1 MKNTTRRRALAAGI
15 ATACVAGACGAVALA
30 AINGSG
36 ALGNTLGGN
45 DSAVMG
51 TYTPYDP
58 DVEATET
65 GGSAIEGSEE
75 EQLQQERIAGGAVG
89 EVVSQNLEPLEGIV
103 DGDGIAY
110 TPSYGIDM
118 QAPAIGHEVT
128 DTNCI
133 SCHGTADSAKPL
145 PKNHLDSGL
154 SNDDC
159 ATCHSAP
166 VASTDEGET
175 ALPDGETG
183 EATAGGTQE
192 GETPAKE
199 TDTE

>member
-1 MKNTTRRRALAAGI
+1 MKNTTKRRAVAAGV
-15 ATACVAGACGAVALA
+15 ATVFLAGACGAMAVAA
-30 AINGSG
+30 MNNSG

-45 DSAVMG
+45 DTATMG

-58 DVEATET
+58 TVEAEHT
-65 GGSAIEGSEE
+65 GGTAIEGSEE

-89 EVVSQNLEPLEGIV
+89 EVVSQHLEPLEGVV
-103 DGDGIAY
+103 DGDGLAY
-110 TPSYGIDM
+110 TPSYGIDL
-118 QAPAIGHEVT
+118 QAPTIGHEVT

-154 SNDDC
+154 ANEDC

-166 VASTDEGET
+166 AAGGDEGAEEP
-175 ALPDGETG
+175 AADEVQEDEAAG
-183 EATAGGTQE
+183 EAGA
-192 GETPAKE
+192 A
-199 TDTE
+199 